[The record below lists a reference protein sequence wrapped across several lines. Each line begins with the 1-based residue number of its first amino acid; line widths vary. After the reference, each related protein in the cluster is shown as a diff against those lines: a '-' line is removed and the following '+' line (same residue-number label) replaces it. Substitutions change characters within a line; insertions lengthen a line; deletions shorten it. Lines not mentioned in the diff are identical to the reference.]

1 MITEAR
7 RECGK
12 VLWLWGTVLLRPVGI
27 LSGNGN
33 GKRQKCI
40 FFFEPAAEML
50 IRTYLA
56 TAAAETLVVERR
68 WANQSTGAVVIV
80 RQGS

>member
-1 MITEAR
+1 MWQGVMVMGYCITEA
-7 RECGK
+7 
-12 VLWLWGTVLLRPVGI
+12 
-27 LSGNGN
+27 SGDFIWQ
-33 GKRQKCI
+33 RQRQAAEMHF